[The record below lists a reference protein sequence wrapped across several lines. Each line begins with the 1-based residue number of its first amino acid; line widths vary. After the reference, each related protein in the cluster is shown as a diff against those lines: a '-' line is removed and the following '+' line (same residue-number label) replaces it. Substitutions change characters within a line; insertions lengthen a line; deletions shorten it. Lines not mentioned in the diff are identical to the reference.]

1 MILVRCRSFESIVFV
16 SSLRSWGQI
25 LFQEFPRNGETT
37 VSGQARD
44 SIASSRK
51 RKEQFLGAAILEG
64 NYFQSVHQHLVAA
77 SRCKGNAVLRHRAW
91 KFQGTRLLV
100 RGALACIRCA
110 HVYIQCIQ
118 GVSTDSAKRT
128 WKIKKKKEK
137 KMVKIFFQSSRIEYK
152 RIWFIL
158 NRIRTSY

>member
-100 RGALACIRCA
+100 RFEAPWPAFDARTYTYNA
-110 HVYIQCIQ
+110 YR
-118 GVSTDSAKRT
+118 VSQR
-128 WKIKKKKEK
+128 IL
-137 KMVKIFFQSSRIEYK
+137 QSERG
-152 RIWFIL
+152 R
-158 NRIRTSY
+158 